1 MTLMEKAAHAA
12 ERKAFEKVLE
22 NFIQKGKTADAA
34 SAAQDLVDMAEKIQ
48 GSVWKK
54 ESFEVLHMIA
64 GQPEGKW
71 AHYIQRILDETDPYI
86 LKTFLTNAVYE
97 GGFRGYQQAQKNA
110 EKYGCNIPW
119 LILMDPTSACN
130 MHCTGCWAAEYG
142 HRQSLTYE
150 EMDRVLT
157 EAEELGTHAC
167 LFTGGEPLANLESL
181 QKMLDVIPTTHKVYI
196 NTTFP
201 VQTGF
206 YTAEEMLDFTRRN
219 RDKITCMNISRH
231 LVKYVEESPDQVLGQ
246 IACPTRINCV
256 LYKKYPA
263 DKLPQYVER
272 FLPYGIPIQ
281 FRYDYTETTPEN
293 LYNQDHD
300 PILQDLKRLF
310 TYRGLDG
317 CRMRNGFHFEYK
329 GLHMTYHKT
338 LPYSTIVEKGDDG
351 VTYDILYDILIKQN
365 GEIHSDWTGVKL
377 DVDAYRK
384 AVYEPYDL
392 RVLEGTVD
400 F

>member
-1 MTLMEKAAHAA
+1 MS
-12 ERKAFEKVLE
+12 
-22 NFIQKGKTADAA
+22 NNPYKTREGGATVTVFVPYDCNNHCPFC
-34 SAAQDLVDMAEKIQ
+34 IN
-48 GSVWKK
+48 KK
-54 ESFEVLHMIA
+54 EYA
-64 GQPEGKW
+64 
-71 AHYIQRILDETDPYI
+71 D
-86 LKTFLTNAVYE
+86 
-97 GGFRGYQQAQKNA
+97 
-110 EKYGCNIPW
+110 
-119 LILMDPTSACN
+119 
-130 MHCTGCWAAEYG
+130 CTGF
-142 HRQSLTYE
+142 SLDAILESIRT
-150 EMDRVLT
+150 MDAITPRCDFV
-157 EAEELGTHAC
+157 
-167 LFTGGEPLANLESL
+167 FTGGEPLANLESL

-219 RDKITCMNISRH
+219 RGKITCMNISRH

-263 DKLPQYVER
+263 EKLPQYVER

-293 LYNQDHD
+293 LYDQDHD

-365 GEIHSDWTGVKL
+365 GEIHSDWTGVKM
-377 DVDAYRK
+377 DVEKYRH
-384 AVYEPYDL
+384 VTFQPYDL
-392 RVLEGTVD
+392 RVLDGTVD

>member
-1 MTLMEKAAHAA
+1 
-12 ERKAFEKVLE
+12 
-22 NFIQKGKTADAA
+22 
-34 SAAQDLVDMAEKIQ
+34 
-48 GSVWKK
+48 
-54 ESFEVLHMIA
+54 
-64 GQPEGKW
+64 
-71 AHYIQRILDETDPYI
+71 
-86 LKTFLTNAVYE
+86 
-97 GGFRGYQQAQKNA
+97 
-110 EKYGCNIPW
+110 
-119 LILMDPTSACN
+119 
-130 MHCTGCWAAEYG
+130 
-142 HRQSLTYE
+142 
-150 EMDRVLT
+150 
-157 EAEELGTHAC
+157 
-167 LFTGGEPLANLESL
+167 
-181 QKMLDVIPTTHKVYI
+181 
-196 NTTFP
+196 
-201 VQTGF
+201 
-206 YTAEEMLDFTRRN
+206 MLDFTRRN

-263 DKLPQYVER
+263 EKLPQYVER

-293 LYNQDHD
+293 LYDQDHD

-365 GEIHSDWTGVKL
+365 GEIHSDWTGVKM
-377 DVDAYRK
+377 DVEKYRR
-384 AVYEPYDL
+384 VTFEPTICGCWTAL
-392 RVLEGTVD
+392 LISEKSLLTVPGQEGFFIGCTGGAGPPAACHCPPYCGRPGAGTAARPA
-400 F
+400 